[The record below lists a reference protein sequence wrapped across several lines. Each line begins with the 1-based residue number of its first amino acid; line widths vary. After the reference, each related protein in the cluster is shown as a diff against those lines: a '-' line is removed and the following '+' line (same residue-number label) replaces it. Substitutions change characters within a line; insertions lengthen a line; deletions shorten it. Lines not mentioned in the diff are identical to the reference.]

1 MRATPK
7 KLERLKWI
15 TYEKME
21 RRVEEMVNGELLMV
35 NEKMKKWKEVKFEDL
50 YLEPSR
56 NGLSRPTHVRGSGI
70 KMVNMKEIFSYD
82 LISNVNMELVPVNDK
97 EIELMTLKEGDLL
110 FARQSLVLEGAGKIS
125 YVKKLSEPTTFESHI
140 IRVRLNHAIVD
151 SLFYYYY
158 FKTPYAN
165 MKSIVQQCA
174 QSGIRGSDLKNLRI
188 PLPPLPT
195 QQRIAAILSAYDD
208 LIENNRRRIT
218 LLEDSARLLYKEW
231 FVKFQFPGHEKVK
244 VKNGLPEGWERVAL
258 SKICL
263 KITDGKHGDCKN
275 EENSGFYFISSKDI
289 KDEFINYENARQIT
303 EDDFIDSNKRTTLEP
318 FDILLTNSGTIGRM
332 ALAPENEIVFK
343 TTFQKSVAILKPN
356 RDEINPF
363 FLYYSL
369 SHLKENLIN
378 ISSGSAQ
385 KNLLLKDLRDF
396 KIVRPSNPND
406 ITVIEFGESIR
417 KIFRQKTLLYNQTQ
431 KLREARN
438 ILLPKLMNGTIEV

>member
-1 MRATPK
+1 M
-7 KLERLKWI
+7 
-15 TYEKME
+15 
-21 RRVEEMVNGELLMV
+21 
-35 NEKMKKWKEVKFEDL
+35 
-50 YLEPSR
+50 
-56 NGLSRPTHVRGSGI
+56 
-70 KMVNMKEIFSYD
+70 
-82 LISNVNMELVPVNDK
+82 
-97 EIELMTLKEGDLL
+97 
-110 FARQSLVLEGAGKIS
+110 
-125 YVKKLSEPTTFESHI
+125 
-140 IRVRLNHAIVD
+140 
-151 SLFYYYY
+151 
-158 FKTPYAN
+158 
-165 MKSIVQQCA
+165 
-174 QSGIRGSDLKNLRI
+174 
-188 PLPPLPT
+188 
-195 QQRIAAILSAYDD
+195 
-208 LIENNRRRIT
+208 
-218 LLEDSARLLYKEW
+218 
-231 FVKFQFPGHEKVK
+231 
-244 VKNGLPEGWERVAL
+244 AL